1 MSSTTITLI
10 VSFIVIA
17 VISVMGYYA
26 WGIWQD
32 LRQKKQNSPSIP
44 QPSNAGTGILNPHAF
59 GQSGKK
65 TPPPQMELPIA
76 LLAPIGS
83 VFNEGQFQETL
94 HLLGAQKNGAYY
106 YVADK
111 DGQSP
116 LIWIQQI
123 PLLPHLNRLNTPPHP
138 NDFAGL
144 IFTLK
149 LPVADPANVAV
160 EHLLAVVQ
168 SLETQLKGRIC
179 SPESHVS
186 LSTKDLDNYRRAG
199 RDYVEMY
206 RVWQS
211 QP

>member
-65 TPPPQMELPIA
+65 TPPPQMDLPIA
-76 LLAPIGS
+76 LMAPIGG
-83 VFNEGQFQETL
+83 VFTETHFQEVMA
-94 HLLGAQKNGAYY
+94 LLGAKQNGTNFYMP
-106 YVADK
+106 DNK
-111 DGQSP
+111 DGNP
-116 LIWIQQI
+116 LIWIQKI
-123 PLLPHLNRLNTPPHP
+123 PLLNNGHRFTVPPSP
-138 NDFAGL
+138 TDFSGF
-144 IFTLK
+144 IFTLR
-149 LPVADPANVAV
+149 LPVNDPANLAV

-168 SLETQLKGRIC
+168 GLENQIKGRIC
-179 SPESHVS
+179 SPQSFMS
-186 LSTKDLDNYRRAG
+186 LSLRDLDNYRRAG